1 MKRALLEKSRRIRQK
16 KAIELLSDAKRKL
29 LIEELRLENRKRV
42 RKYRQAKKEGQ
53 SSEYICGSH
62 KSDDNRRIQL
72 ENSYNF
78 PHSYHTKS
86 AISKAYS
93 KTNKSLPASPTKRK
107 VMVAKLVRSFKV
119 VKDRQDLF
127 GCVVSTGKANVHG
140 LDTVL
145 VNSIERFYQRDDVS
159 RISPNVKDA
168 KYFRN
173 AVTGEKELKQLR
185 HLIFNLS
192 DAYTKFVEEYHRE
205 HKSDPPV
212 KISKFCDLRPQHV
225 LLMGETPRT
234 SCLCI
239 YHANFSQCCI
249 ALNKYIP
256 ELPKNYT
263 EMIKLLVCENDT
275 KDCHFKKC
283 KNCSHNVIELKL
295 KHISKYSTNKT
306 TSIKY
311 MQWLKDKTANRFEN
325 QEQTGTIQEL
335 VDHLL
340 GIYVQFLKHAFIMH
354 EQAENFNNDTKLVD
368 SPEHFDEALLQ
379 IDFAENHKCESQ
391 DEIQQANYN
400 QKQVSLFTSALRH
413 RNVMIPKVIAS
424 DNLHHTKE
432 TIVAYLHK
440 LFSSFPCTV
449 KTVRIWSDGPTSQFK
464 NRYIASVILRFEEL
478 FKVKIYWNFFATAH
492 GKACIDGIGA
502 SVKKQVQD
510 KVLSRQN
517 TVFDTN
523 DFVNAFNSNKSKVN
537 LFEMTPEEIETI
549 NIELNLNDLFVN
561 APAISGILSYH
572 QLQAINGRIK
582 GFVSSNDGYNN

>member
-1 MKRALLEKSRRIRQK
+1 MRQK
-16 KAIELLSDAKRKL
+16 EAMELLSDAKRKL
-29 LIEELRLENRKRV
+29 LIEEKRIENRKRV
-42 RKYRQAKKEGQ
+42 RKCREAKKDGK
-53 SSEYICGSH
+53 SSEYIAGSH
-62 KSDDNRRIQL
+62 KSDDNQRIQFD
-72 ENSYNF
+72 NSYNF
-78 PHSYHTKS
+78 PHSYRTKS
-86 AISKAYS
+86 AITKAYS
-93 KTNKSLPASPTKRK
+93 KTNKSLPLSPTKRK
-107 VMVAKLVRSFKV
+107 LMVAKLHSFKDN
-119 VKDRQDLF
+119 KDRQDLF
-127 GCVVSTGKANVHG
+127 GCTVSTGKKSAHG
-140 LDTVL
+140 LDATL
-145 VNSIERFYQRDDVS
+145 VDLIERFYQRDDVS

-173 AVTGEKELKQLR
+173 PVTGQKELKQLR
-185 HLIFNLS
+185 HLIFKLS
-192 DAYTKFVEEYHRE
+192 DAYTKFVKEYHRE
-205 HKSDPPV
+205 HKSDPSV

-239 YHANFSQCCI
+239 YHANFSQCCT

-283 KNCSHNVIELKL
+283 KKCSHNVIERKL
-295 KHISKYSTNKT
+295 KHISNYSTNKT
-306 TSIKY
+306 MPVKY

-325 QEQTGTIQEL
+325 QEQTGTIQQL
-335 VDHLL
+335 VNHLL
-340 GIYVQFLKHAFIMH
+340 DIYVQFLKHAFIMH
-354 EQAENFNNDTKLVD
+354 EQAENFNSDTKLVD
-368 SPEHFDEALLQ
+368 SSDHFDEALLQ

-413 RNVMIPKVIAS
+413 RKITVPKVIAS

-432 TIVAYLHK
+432 TIVAYLYK
-440 LFSSFPCTV
+440 LFSSFPSTI
-449 KTVRIWSDGPTSQFK
+449 KTIRIWSDGPTSQFK
-464 NRYIASVILRFEEL
+464 SRYIASVILRFEEL
-478 FKVKIYWNFFATAH
+478 FKIKIYWNFFATAH

-523 DFVNAFNSNKSKVN
+523 DFVNAFNSSKSKVN
-537 LFEMTPEEIETI
+537 LFGMTPEEIEKI
-549 NIELNLNDLFVN
+549 NIELKLNDLFVN
-561 APAISGILSYH
+561 APAISGISSYH
-572 QLQAINGRIK
+572 QLQAVNGRIK
-582 GFVSSNDGYNN
+582 GFVSSNDGYQN